1 MSTPA
6 DQRIGMVLKRAEQAM
21 LRAKS
26 AALKPVG
33 LTLAQYVALAELDRQ
48 PGITGAALARA
59 SLVTPQAMM
68 VVLKSLEEQGL
79 IVRSPHPRHP
89 NVLELHITD
98 AGCEVLNA
106 ARHRVEPVE
115 RRVTDT
121 FSPEELEVLG
131 SLLTRWIEAL
141 DGEQPPQDTSR
152 SPAGLPLPRRPGRSG
167 CCQPAGRPSRQPQ
180 VLSDLDGGSRGDC
193 IRM

>member
-26 AALKPVG
+26 AALKPAG

-89 NVLELHITD
+89 NVLELHMTD
-98 AGCEVLNA
+98 AGCEALNA

-141 DGEQPPQDTSR
+141 DGD
-152 SPAGLPLPRRPGRSG
+152 
-167 CCQPAGRPSRQPQ
+167 
-180 VLSDLDGGSRGDC
+180 
-193 IRM
+193 

>member
-26 AALKPVG
+26 AALKAAG
-33 LTLAQYVALAELDRQ
+33 LTLAQYVALTELDRQ

-79 IVRSPHPRHP
+79 IVRTPHPRHP
-89 NVLELHITD
+89 NVLELHVTD
-98 AGCEVLNA
+98 PGREVLDT
-106 ARHRVEPVE
+106 ARHRVDPVE
-115 RRVTDT
+115 RRVADA
-121 FSPEELEVLG
+121 FLPGELDVLG
-131 SLLTRWIEAL
+131 ALLTRWTEAL
-141 DGEQPPQDTSR
+141 DGD
-152 SPAGLPLPRRPGRSG
+152 
-167 CCQPAGRPSRQPQ
+167 
-180 VLSDLDGGSRGDC
+180 
-193 IRM
+193 

>member
-6 DQRIGMVLKRAEQAM
+6 GQRIGMVLKRAEQAM

-26 AALKPVG
+26 AALKPAG

-79 IVRSPHPRHP
+79 VVRSPHPRHP
-89 NVLELHITD
+89 HVLELHITD
-98 AGCEVLNA
+98 AGCEVLDA
-106 ARHRVEPVE
+106 ARHHAEPVE
-115 RRVTDT
+115 RRVTDA
-121 FSPEELEVLG
+121 FSPDDLETLG
-131 SLLTRWIEAL
+131 ALLTRWIEAL
-141 DGEQPPQDTSR
+141 DG
-152 SPAGLPLPRRPGRSG
+152 A
-167 CCQPAGRPSRQPQ
+167 
-180 VLSDLDGGSRGDC
+180 
-193 IRM
+193 

>member
-6 DQRIGMVLKRAEQAM
+6 GQRIGMVLKRAEQAM

-26 AALKPVG
+26 AALKPAG

-59 SLVTPQAMM
+59 CLVTPQAMM

-98 AGCEVLNA
+98 AGFEVLDA
-106 ARHRVEPVE
+106 GRRRAEPVE

-121 FSPEELEVLG
+121 FSPEELQALAA
-131 SLLTRWIEAL
+131 LLTRWIQAL
-141 DGEQPPQDTSR
+141 DGD
-152 SPAGLPLPRRPGRSG
+152 
-167 CCQPAGRPSRQPQ
+167 
-180 VLSDLDGGSRGDC
+180 
-193 IRM
+193 

>member
-1 MSTPA
+1 
-6 DQRIGMVLKRAEQAM
+6 MVLKRAEQAM

-26 AALKPVG
+26 AALKPAG

-48 PGITGAALARA
+48 PGITGATLARA
-59 SLVTPQAMM
+59 CLVTPQAMM

-98 AGCEVLNA
+98 AGFEVLDA
-106 ARHRVEPVE
+106 GRRRAEPVE

-121 FSPEELEVLG
+121 FSPEELQALAA
-131 SLLTRWIEAL
+131 LLTRWIQAL
-141 DGEQPPQDTSR
+141 DGD
-152 SPAGLPLPRRPGRSG
+152 
-167 CCQPAGRPSRQPQ
+167 
-180 VLSDLDGGSRGDC
+180 
-193 IRM
+193 